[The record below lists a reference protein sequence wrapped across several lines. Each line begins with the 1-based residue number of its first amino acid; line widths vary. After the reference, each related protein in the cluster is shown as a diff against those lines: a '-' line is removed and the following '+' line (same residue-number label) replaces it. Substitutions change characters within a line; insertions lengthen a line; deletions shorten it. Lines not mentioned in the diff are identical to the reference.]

1 MAASA
6 SSSSSEIPAMG
17 YGTWKIARSVA
28 SIAVYEAIKFAGVS
42 SFYSFLIM
50 IARLRITF

>member
-1 MAASA
+1 MAAA
-6 SSSSSEIPAMG
+6 AVLEIPAIG

-42 SFYSFLIM
+42 SFYVSN
-50 IARLRITF
+50 